1 MSKDPH
7 IDGPGSRAQVPR
19 STSGVR
25 RPGDAAPAA
34 KEPPANG
41 QGSNRQSISLVQRGN
56 LQNLEKT
63 LRRQWRLGQ
72 NIVLSWCWDERGLL
86 VIFVPHYFLGNYCA
100 QREGKETSENENYI
114 RALISGRRR
123 SSREE
128 LFAVAVRLG
137 VSPTFIKL
145 ERPLEE
151 SPEVIGAVEQII
163 RRYGLSF
170 VDRRGVL
177 LFDIT
182 DFSLFSSF
190 EQASQLNSLS
200 YSMNSAYNKLS
211 SWGVEIN
218 FARTTTGDGYYV
230 WNRDLEQQSDQEL
243 FLFLLLVLADN
254 ALARDVSRGN
264 TVPVIRAAF
273 HIGSHYELY
282 QAEGVSPTVFSYI
295 VGDVTIEL
303 ARIVEK
309 AAPSQVLLGDFA
321 AGQEFEY
328 DSTEFIHRC
337 ADVCARL
344 QGLPLM
350 GEPLR
355 ELSCWLTR
363 DASGGAD
370 EGFLDV
376 AITDKHG
383 LRHHAFNV
391 QATFRFDGR
400 ELNLG
405 LTPEEYRQ
413 SRSRARPPGSGT
425 SDAWWV

>member
-1 MSKDPH
+1 VTKDP
-7 IDGPGSRAQVPR
+7 I
-19 STSGVR
+19 
-25 RPGDAAPAA
+25 
-34 KEPPANG
+34 
-41 QGSNRQSISLVQRGN
+41 SIVQRGN
-56 LQNLEKT
+56 LQSLEKT

-72 NIVLSWCWDERGLL
+72 NIVLCWCWDERGLL

-100 QREGKETSENENYI
+100 HRDDPGAASENENYI
-114 RALISGRRR
+114 RELISGRRR
-123 SSREE
+123 KSRDE

-145 ERPLEE
+145 ENPLEE
-151 SPEVIGAVEQII
+151 SIAVMGGVEQII

-170 VDRRGVL
+170 VGRRGVL

-211 SWGVEIN
+211 SRGVEIN

-230 WNRDLEQQSDQEL
+230 WNRDMHPRSDQEL

-254 ALARDVSRGN
+254 ALARSASRGN

-282 QAEGVSPTVFSYI
+282 QAEGVNPTVFSYI

-309 AAPSQVLLGDFA
+309 ANPGQVMIGDFGA
-321 AGQEFEY
+321 RQGEEYGSAEFVRTVSEGA
-328 DSTEFIHRC
+328 STLE
-337 ADVCARL
+337 
-344 QGLPLM
+344 GLSLM
-350 GEPLR
+350 GQPLR
-355 ELSCWLTR
+355 TIRCWLSR
-363 DASGGAD
+363 DASDSAEDQGQP
-370 EGFLDV
+370 LDV
-376 AITDKHG
+376 TITDKHG
-383 LRHHAFNV
+383 LKHHAFNL
-391 QATFRFDGR
+391 QAEFIFD
-400 ELNLG
+400 ESSLNIG
-405 LTPEEYRQ
+405 LTREQFGEE
-413 SRSRARPPGSGT
+413 RSQNLPRGNGK
-425 SDAWWV
+425 SDSWWV